1 MGRRVPK
8 TPPNDGRVFGQFKKH
23 GLSIEGMFKGIDLT
37 VSIMREMATSPS
49 HWNANRSYVDVARKL
64 GVDEDTVRNR
74 LKMMREMGLLRGWRL
89 VPNARLLGMSS
100 SNVVLDFKDQESKD
114 AAVPRIRNA
123 QGIVLIQHFYGKAL
137 QVTVF
142 HREADDPERNLM
154 SQGIAA
160 DVVTLW
166 RVNLPRCEHKPKQVD
181 WRIIAMMLRDAETK
195 LPEVA
200 LKVRS
205 SSRTVKRRV
214 NLMMASSAFFMQPLL
229 NLRKA
234 VGVTPCQLLVKCAP
248 AKKRAIDE
256 AIASKFERT
265 VFKLTNSDTHST
277 FTILCANVGEM
288 KDILGWARS
297 QPGVELAKTDILE
310 QQDYVYDWLEQEV
323 KSRIE
328 KGDGEASARS
338 PPSRIETRVPKAPL

>member
-1 MGRRVPK
+1 
-8 TPPNDGRVFGQFKKH
+8 
-23 GLSIEGMFKGIDLT
+23 MFKGIDLT

-89 VPNARLLGMSS
+89 IPNARLLGMVS
-100 SNVVLDFKDQESKD
+100 SNVVLDFADQESKD
-114 AAVPRIRNA
+114 DAVTQIRNA
-123 QGIVLIQHFYGKAL
+123 QGTVLIQHFYGKAL

-142 HREADDPERNLM
+142 HREAEDPERNL
-154 SQGIAA
+154 SQGVAA
-160 DVVTLW
+160 DVVTRW
-166 RVNLPRCEHKPKQVD
+166 EVKLPRCEHKPKELD
-181 WRIIAMMLRDAETK
+181 WRVIAMMLRNTETK
-195 LPEVA
+195 LPEIA
-200 LKVRS
+200 AKVKAS
-205 SSRTVKRRV
+205 PRTVKRRV
-214 NLMMASSAFFMQPLL
+214 NLMMESSAFFMQPLL

-234 VGVTPCQLLVKCAP
+234 MGVTPCQLLVKCAP

-256 AIASKFERT
+256 AVASKFERT

-288 KDILGWARS
+288 KDILGWAKS

-310 QQDYVYDWLEQEV
+310 QQDYVHDWLEREV

-328 KGDGEASARS
+328 NGEEEASTRS
-338 PPSRIETRVPKAPL
+338 PPSRIETRVSKALL